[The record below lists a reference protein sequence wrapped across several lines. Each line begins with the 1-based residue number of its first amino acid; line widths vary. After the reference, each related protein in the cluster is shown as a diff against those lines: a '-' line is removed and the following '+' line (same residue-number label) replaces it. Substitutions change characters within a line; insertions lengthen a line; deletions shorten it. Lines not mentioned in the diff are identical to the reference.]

1 MKGKRL
7 NYFNRVRRM
16 STMGSIREVVVLF
29 FFILFVLSA
38 SGYAQKSESWKK
50 VKDSDGIQSYVM
62 KLPDVAV
69 NKVKVETIVK
79 SGLSSLVALMID
91 TPRNRD
97 WVFLN
102 MYACVQQKD
111 DEFNWVYYGQNNAPW
126 PVSDRDIVARVHLFQ
141 NPVTKEVVFESVA
154 DPDLMPLHQDF
165 VRIPM
170 LHSVWRFIPLGEGR
184 IKVVLELVID
194 MGGNM
199 PCWLINLAVTKGPSS
214 SMLKFVTL
222 AREEPY
228 LSAHM
233 DYIRE
238 PQW

>member
-1 MKGKRL
+1 L
-7 NYFNRVRRM
+7 NYLNRVHRM
-16 STMGSIREVVVLF
+16 FTMGSFIEVVVLF
-29 FFILFVLSA
+29 FFILFVLST

-69 NKVKVETIVK
+69 NKVKVETIIK

-102 MYACVQQKD
+102 MYACVQQKE

-126 PVSDRDIVARVHLFQ
+126 PVNDRDVVTRVHLFQ

-154 DPDLMPLHQDF
+154 NPDLMPLHEDF

-184 IKVVLELVID
+184 IKLVFELVID

-199 PCWLINLAVTKGPSS
+199 PGWLINLAVTKGPSS
-214 SMLKFVTL
+214 SMLNFVTL
-222 AREEPY
+222 SREEPY
-228 LSAHM
+228 LSARM

>member
-1 MKGKRL
+1 
-7 NYFNRVRRM
+7 M
-16 STMGSIREVVVLF
+16 STMGSFWDVVVLF
-29 FFILFVLSA
+29 SILFVLSA
-38 SGYAQKSESWKK
+38 NGYAQKTESWKK

-79 SGLSSLVALMID
+79 SSLSSLVALMID
-91 TPRNRD
+91 TPRNKD

-102 MYACVQQKD
+102 TYACTQHKEN
-111 DEFNWVYYGQNNAPW
+111 EFNWVYYGQNNAPW
-126 PVSDRDIVARVHLFQ
+126 PVSDRDVVTRVHLFQ
-141 NPVTKEVVFESVA
+141 NTVTKEVVIESVA
-154 DPDLMPLHQDF
+154 DPDLRPRHQDF

-170 LHSVWRFIPLGEGR
+170 LQSVWRLIPLGEGK

-199 PCWLINLAVTKGPSS
+199 PYWLINLAVTKGPSG